1 MVGIIKITRNLA
13 SSIGNMFASLFGNL
27 FAWLWF
33 ATLLVVVAIIII
45 FSTPIK
51 MIGEGGPSLTL
62 VAAPIGG
69 MLLFAAGGGW
79 AWHKFG
85 EERAVRLGGLLVSLI
100 LPAAIGAVAIGL
112 WWAWDVPDIWHR
124 PFAVLILG
132 NIGQNILKL
141 VVLFCGVS
149 FISAVVR
156 KLFSNWRKG

>member
-13 SSIGNMFASLFGNL
+13 SSMGNVFIAFRQSVCLALVRDAIGRCRRHYY
-27 FAWLWF
+27 
-33 ATLLVVVAIIII
+33 
-45 FSTPIK
+45 FSTPTKI
-51 MIGEGGPSLTL
+51 IGEGGPSLTL
-62 VAAPIGG
+62 VAATVGG

-112 WWAWDVPDIWHR
+112 RGAWDVPDIWHR
-124 PFAVLILG
+124 PFAVLTLG
-132 NIGQNILKL
+132 DIGQNILKL